1 MKLFSTCL
9 QTSNLCAAVNNTIY
23 TRANKHKQLQIWID
37 LNETAIAFPTVT
49 LEIPNDTEIVQAVTE
64 ILLPTEWNK
73 ALVSH

>member
-1 MKLFSTCL
+1 MC
-9 QTSNLCAAVNNTIY
+9 
-23 TRANKHKQLQIWID
+23 KHKQFQIWTD

>member
-9 QTSNLCAAVNNTIY
+9 QISNLCAAVNYTIY
-23 TRANKHKQLQIWID
+23 ICAKKHKQLQIRID

-64 ILLPTEWNK
+64 ILLLTEWTK
-73 ALVSH
+73 VLVSH

>member
-1 MKLFSTCL
+1 M
-9 QTSNLCAAVNNTIY
+9 
-23 TRANKHKQLQIWID
+23 KQL
-37 LNETAIAFPTVT
+37 LLSLVT